1 MREIVL
7 DTETTGLDPADGHRI
22 VEVGAIELHNH
33 IPSGRTFHQYI
44 NPQRDMPAEAFAVHG
59 LSEEFLKDKPVF
71 ADIVDDFLAFI
82 DGGTL
87 VIHNAGFD
95 LKFLNAEL
103 RDASRPVIMPEQS
116 VDTLMLARK
125 KHPMGPNSLDAL
137 CKRYGIDNTMRDIH
151 GALLDSELLAQV
163 YLELIGGRQ
172 QSLTLIESSGRFSPA
187 GSSRPTVP
195 KKTRPRPL
203 PPRMTDAERDAHATF
218 VESLGEKAVWKK
230 LNPARDRL

>member
-59 LSEEFLKDKPVF
+59 LSEDFLKDKPIF
-71 ADIVDDFLAFI
+71 ADVVDDFLAFI

-103 RDASRPVIMPEQS
+103 RDAGRPVIMPEQS

-125 KHPMGPNSLDAL
+125 KHPMGSNSLDAL

-172 QSLTLIESSGRFSPA
+172 QSLTLVDSGRDLSNT
-187 GSSRPTVP
+187 GQRHRIVPT
-195 KKTRPRPL
+195 RARQSPL
-203 PPRMTDAERDAHATF
+203 PPRLTATERDAHAAF
-218 VESLGEKAVWKK
+218 VHALGDNALWKK
-230 LNPARDRL
+230 FNRN